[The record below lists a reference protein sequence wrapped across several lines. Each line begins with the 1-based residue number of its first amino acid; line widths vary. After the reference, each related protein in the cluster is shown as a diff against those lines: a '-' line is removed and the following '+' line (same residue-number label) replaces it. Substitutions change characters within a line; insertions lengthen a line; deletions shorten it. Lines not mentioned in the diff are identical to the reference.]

1 LRELGCL
8 ALCFVAST
16 LRLGS
21 GLDELRHHGHHSRL
35 VEIAVSREHDR
46 YGRPFPQVRDM
57 ASVEPATLIER
68 RDTTSSDTLSSDAAP
83 LA

>member
-1 LRELGCL
+1 
-8 ALCFVAST
+8 
-16 LRLGS
+16 
-21 GLDELRHHGHHSRL
+21 
-35 VEIAVSREHDR
+35 
-46 YGRPFPQVRDM
+46 M